1 MPQHTRKRTLAAATG
16 AGWVQPYGTSPF
28 VFYADGGDDPKGGD
42 PKGAEGDPQGDPA
55 GDPKPA
61 ADPKGGDGDGNEP
74 LGEGGMKALQAEREA
89 RQAAEDRVKELEA
102 KLTRKPKDTGAKPG
116 EGGPADVEAIKQEI
130 RAEVSAENEARLIRA
145 EVKAAA
151 AGQLADPA
159 DAPRFIDLAK
169 IKVGEDGE
177 PDAKQI
183 KKAIADLLKDKPYLA
198 ATTTQWGDVG
208 GGHREAPSGDVE
220 PGMDRIRHAYNTE
233 TTTRR

>member
-1 MPQHTRKRTLAAATG
+1 MPQNPRKRTLAAATG
-16 AGWVQPYGTSPF
+16 AGWVQPYGTNPF
-28 VFYADGGDDPKGGD
+28 VFYADGGDDPKGGE
-42 PKGAEGDPQGDPA
+42 PTGGNGDPQGDPA
-55 GDPKPA
+55 GDPKEPT
-61 ADPKGGDGDGNEP
+61 DPKAAAGDGDEP
-74 LGEGGMKALQAEREA
+74 LGEGGKKALQAEREA

-102 KLTRKPKDTGAKPG
+102 KLSRKPKDAGAKPG
-116 EGGPADVEAIKQEI
+116 EPGPVDVDAIKQEI
-130 RAEVSAENEARLIRA
+130 RVEVSAENEARLIRA

-159 DAPRFIDLAK
+159 DAPRFVDLSA

-183 KKAIADLLKDKPYLA
+183 KKAIADLLKEKPYLA

-208 GGHREAPSGDVE
+208 GGHHGAPAADVA
-220 PGMDRIRHAYNTE
+220 PGMDRIRHAYDTE